1 MRNTIQQS
9 VSLDIGLRKSI
20 RKSVEEH
27 SKFLHG
33 IGRAQMDKDIQEVVI
48 KVTKDYSDK
57 LVHQTG
63 VEPTVTVSA
72 MKEYLNEVLQEIA
85 PDKYRQ
91 PK

>member
-1 MRNTIQQS
+1 
-9 VSLDIGLRKSI
+9 
-20 RKSVEEH
+20 
-27 SKFLHG
+27 
-33 IGRAQMDKDIQEVVI
+33 MDKDIQEVVI

-63 VEPTVTVSA
+63 VEPTVTVSD
-72 MKEYLNEVLQEIA
+72 MKEYPNEVLQEIA